1 MTGPVSV
8 LATFSV
14 GAQRAEEL
22 RAALRE
28 LVSHVECEAGT
39 ELFEVNEDP
48 DQPGD
53 FVIFERYRDDAAV
66 AEHRGSA
73 AMAEFRSALGT
84 IEARPQIRFL
94 QSVAAIGRPANHG
107 EPNTSEPGV
116 RAGN

>member
-8 LATFSV
+8 LAPFSV

-28 LVSHVECEAGT
+28 LVWHVECEAGT
-39 ELFEVNEDP
+39 EMFEVNEDP

-73 AMAEFRSALGT
+73 AMTAVRSALGA
-84 IEARPQIRFL
+84 IEARPQLRFL
-94 QSVAAIGRPANHG
+94 RPVAAVGLPATYR
-107 EPNTSEPGV
+107 ELNTSAPGAH
-116 RAGN
+116 AGN

>member
-1 MTGPVSV
+1 MSIAV

-14 GAQRAEEL
+14 GAQRADEL

-28 LVSHVECEAGT
+28 LVAHVACEAGT
-39 ELFEVNEDP
+39 EMFEVNEDP

-73 AMAEFRSALGT
+73 AMTSFRSALGA
-84 IEARPQIRFL
+84 IDARPQLRFL
-94 QSVAAIGRPANHG
+94 RPVAAIGLPATHRDL
-107 EPNTSEPGV
+107 NTSAPGV

>member
-1 MTGPVSV
+1 VTGPVSV
-8 LATFSV
+8 LATFTV
-14 GAQRAEEL
+14 GAQRADEL

-28 LVSHVECEAGT
+28 LVAHVAREAGT
-39 ELFEVNEDP
+39 EMFEVNEDP

-66 AEHRGSA
+66 AVHRGSA
-73 AMAEFRSALGT
+73 AMTAFRSALGA

-94 QSVAAIGRPANHG
+94 QSVAVIGRPANHG
-107 EPNTSEPGV
+107 EPNTSVPGV